1 MQNLG
6 TLRVQKR
13 PDMLLVAFLFMI
25 FLAMGMP
32 IAFAIGI
39 SGTAFFLQYP
49 ELPFTMI
56 VQLPISQTQ
65 NFTLLAVPL
74 FILAGN
80 LMNASGITNRLI
92 KLASVLT
99 GHMKGGLGQVNVVL
113 STLMGGVS
121 GSAIADASM
130 EARILSPE
138 MIRQGYSRG
147 FTANCTAWTALIT
160 ATIPPGVGI
169 ILYGTTGEVSIGQLF
184 AAGLFTGI
192 FIMIADMITVWLISK
207 KRGYKPERAK
217 ATVGE
222 KIQALKENIWA
233 LLFPVLLLLGIR
245 TGIFTPSEVGSFACV
260 YAVLVGVFVY
270 KELTI
275 KKLVH
280 TLGSSVL
287 DVGAIMFIIALSGI
301 FGYGIPFERVPDILE
316 AAILGVSMNKFIVM
330 FIIIIILVI
339 LGMFMDGSV
348 VILLFTPILLPLA
361 VKVGWDPVHFGI
373 LFCTIVTMGNMTPP
387 VGLAMSAVCSVLDI
401 PISEYIREMW
411 PWLFTT
417 VVAISILVF
426 FPDLVLFLPRLL
438 F

>member
-1 MQNLG
+1 
-6 TLRVQKR
+6 
-13 PDMLLVAFLFMI
+13 MLLVAILFI
-25 FLAMGMP
+25 VFLAIGMP

-39 SGTAFFLQYP
+39 SGVAFFLQHP
-49 ELPFTMI
+49 ELPMTMI

-92 KLASVLT
+92 RLASVLT
-99 GHMKGGLGQVNVVL
+99 GHMRGGLGQVNVVL

-130 EARILSPE
+130 EARILAPA
-138 MIRQGYSRG
+138 MIKQGYSRG

-184 AAGLFTGI
+184 AAGIFTGLCL
-192 FIMIADMITVWLISK
+192 MVAYMITVWVIATR
-207 KRGYKPERAK
+207 RGYKPERQK
-217 ATVGE
+217 AS
-222 KIQALKENIWA
+222 LKERLVAIRENIWA
-233 LLFPVLLLLGIR
+233 LLFPVLLLVGIR
-245 TGIFTPSEVGSFACV
+245 VGIFTPSEVGAFACV
-260 YAVLVGVFVY
+260 YAILVGVFAY
-270 KELTI
+270 KELTLQ
-275 KKLVH
+275 KLVQ

-301 FGYGIPFERVPDILE
+301 FGYGIPFERVPDALE
-316 AAILGVSMNKFIVM
+316 AAILGLSADKYIVM
-330 FIIIIILVI
+330 FIIIFILTI

-348 VILLFTPILLPLA
+348 VILLFTPIFLPLA

-373 LFCTIVTMGNMTPP
+373 LFCTIITMGNMTPP

-401 PISEYIREMW
+401 PISEYIKEMW
-411 PWLFTT
+411 PWILTT
-417 VVAISILVF
+417 LIAVAVLVF
-426 FPDLVLFLPRLL
+426 FPDLVLALPRLL